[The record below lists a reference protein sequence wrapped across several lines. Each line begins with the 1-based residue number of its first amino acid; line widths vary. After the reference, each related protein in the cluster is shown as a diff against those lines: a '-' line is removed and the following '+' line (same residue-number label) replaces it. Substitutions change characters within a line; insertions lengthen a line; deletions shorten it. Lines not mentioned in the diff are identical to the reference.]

1 MKTFTFVFKIAAVL
15 LVGLYGCSSP
25 QKSDKPNIIFI
36 LADDLGYA
44 ELGSYGQELIETP
57 HLDTLAAHGM
67 RFTQFYA
74 GAPVCA
80 PSRCTL
86 LTGQHLGH
94 AYIRG
99 NDEMAEKGDVWNF
112 EKANA
117 DPNLEGQRP
126 LPDSIQTLGNML
138 QQVGYKTGIVGKW
151 GLGGPTSNS
160 IPTNRGFDFFYGY
173 NCQRQAHQLYPMHL
187 WKNTEKVMLN
197 NELVPPHTKLD
208 SGADL
213 YDQNTYKAY
222 FQQDYAPALMQ
233 QEALDFIEQNKNE
246 PFFLYY
252 ATPLTHVP
260 LQVPQKYVDYYVEK
274 FGDEKPYAGNAGY
287 FPTRYPRAT
296 YAAMVTYLDDQVGE
310 LIEKLKDHGIY
321 ENTLIIFTSD
331 NGPSYAGGADS
342 PFFDS
347 AKPFKSERG
356 WAKGFVHEGGIRVPM
371 IATWEE
377 KIKPGTTSDLIAAF
391 WDVMPTFAE
400 ITGGTVPHS
409 TDGISFLPELLKD
422 PKQTTH
428 EFLYWEFPE
437 AGGQQA
443 VRMGKWKGIK
453 KNLKK
458 RETNLMLFDLENDPR
473 EQIDVSEQNPEVVTR
488 ILEIMQNEH
497 ETPAVSKFLIPVLEE

>member
-1 MKTFTFVFKIAAVL
+1 MKSSKLLIAL
-15 LVGLYGCSSP
+15 FSLILVVGCSSP
-25 QKSDKPNIIFI
+25 RTSDKPNIIFI

-57 HLDTLAAHGM
+57 NLDMLAANGM

-94 AYIRG
+94 AYVRG
-99 NDEMAEKGDVWNF
+99 NDEMAEKGDVWNYA
-112 EKANA
+112 KAVE

-126 LPDSIQTLGNML
+126 LPDSIKTIGDML
-138 QQVGYKTGIVGKW
+138 QKVGYKTAIVGKW
-151 GLGGPTSNS
+151 GLGGPTSES
-160 IPTNRGFDFFYGY
+160 IPNNRGFDFFYGY
-173 NCQRQAHQLYPMHL
+173 NCQRQAHNLYPMHL
-187 WKNTEKVMLN
+187 WKNREKDLLD
-197 NELVPPHTKLD
+197 NELVVPSTKLD
-208 SGADL
+208 SGADP
-213 YDQNTYKAY
+213 YDTKSYQAF

-233 QEALDFIEQNKNE
+233 QEALNFIDQNKND

-260 LQVPQKYVDYYVEK
+260 LQVPQKYIDYYVEK
-274 FGDEKPYAGNAGY
+274 FGDEKPYLGTAGY
-287 FPTRYPRAT
+287 FPTRYPHTT

-310 LIEKLKDHGIY
+310 LVKKLKDLGIY

-342 PFFDS
+342 PYFDS

-356 WAKGFVHEGGIRVPM
+356 WAKGYVHEGGLRVPM
-371 IATWEE
+371 IAAWEG
-377 KIKPGTTSDLIAAF
+377 KIQPGTTSELIAAF

-400 ITGGTVPHS
+400 ITGATVPHS

-422 PKQTTH
+422 PKQTSH
-428 EFLYWEFPE
+428 EFLYWEYPA

-443 VRMGKWKGIK
+443 VRMGKWKGIRK
-453 KNLKK
+453 DLKK
-458 RETNLMLFDLENDPR
+458 RDTNLMLFDLENDPQ
-473 EQIDVSEQNPEVVTR
+473 EQTDVSGQNPEVVTR

>member
-1 MKTFTFVFKIAAVL
+1 MKSSNLLIAL
-15 LVGLYGCSSP
+15 FSLILVVSCSSP
-25 QKSDKPNIIFI
+25 RTSDKPNIIFI

-57 HLDTLAAHGM
+57 NLDMLAANGM

-94 AYIRG
+94 AYVRG
-99 NDEMAEKGDVWNF
+99 NDEMAEKGDVWNYA
-112 EKANA
+112 KAVE

-126 LPDSIQTLGNML
+126 LPDSIKTIGDML
-138 QQVGYKTGIVGKW
+138 QKVGYKTAIVGKW
-151 GLGGPTSNS
+151 GLGGPTSES
-160 IPTNRGFDFFYGY
+160 IPNNRGFDFFYGY
-173 NCQRQAHQLYPMHL
+173 NCQRQAHNLYPMHL
-187 WKNTEKVMLN
+187 WKNKEKDLLD
-197 NELVPPHTKLD
+197 NELVVPSTKLD
-208 SGADL
+208 SGTDP
-213 YDQNTYKAY
+213 YDTKSYQAF

-233 QEALDFIEQNKNE
+233 QEALNFIDQNKKD

-260 LQVPQKYVDYYVEK
+260 LQVPQKYIDYYMEK
-274 FGDEKPYAGNAGY
+274 FGDEKPYLGTAGY
-287 FPTRYPRAT
+287 FPARYPHAT

-310 LIEKLKDHGIY
+310 LVKKLKDLGIY

-342 PFFDS
+342 PYFDS

-356 WAKGFVHEGGIRVPM
+356 WAKGYVHEGGLRVPM
-371 IATWEE
+371 IAAWEG
-377 KIKPGTTSDLIAAF
+377 KIQPGTTSELIAAF

-400 ITGGTVPHS
+400 ITGATVPHS

-422 PKQTTH
+422 PKQTSH
-428 EFLYWEFPE
+428 EFLYWEYPA

-443 VRMGKWKGIK
+443 VRMGKWKGIRK
-453 KNLKK
+453 DLKK
-458 RETNLMLFDLENDPR
+458 RDTNLMLFDLENDPQ
-473 EQIDVSEQNPEVVTR
+473 EQTDVSGQNPEVVTR

>member
-1 MKTFTFVFKIAAVL
+1 MMKSIFQLAFFV
-15 LVGLYGCSSP
+15 LVILAGCSSP
-25 QKSDKPNIIFI
+25 RSSDKPNIIFI

-99 NDEMAEKGDVWNF
+99 NDEMAEKGDVWNYA
-112 EKANA
+112 KAVE

-126 LPDSIQTLGNML
+126 LPDSIKTIGDML
-138 QQVGYKTGIVGKW
+138 QKVGYKTAIVGKW
-151 GLGGPTSNS
+151 GLGGPTSES
-160 IPTNRGFDFFYGY
+160 IPNTRGFDFFYGY
-173 NCQRQAHQLYPMHL
+173 NCQRQAHNLYPMHL
-187 WKNTEKVMLN
+187 WKNEEKDLLD
-197 NELVPPHTKLD
+197 NELVVPSTKLD
-208 SGADL
+208 SGADPFDTQS
-213 YDQNTYKAY
+213 YQSF
-222 FQQDYAPALMQ
+222 FQQEYAPALMQ
-233 QEALDFIEQNKNE
+233 QEALNFIDQNKND

-260 LQVPQKYVDYYVEK
+260 LQVPQEYIDYYVEK
-274 FGDEKPYAGNAGY
+274 FGDEKPYVGTAGY
-287 FPTRYPRAT
+287 FPARYPHAT
-296 YAAMVTYLDDQVGE
+296 YAGMVTYLDDQVGE
-310 LIEKLKDHGIY
+310 LIKKLKDLGIY

-342 PFFDS
+342 PYFDS
-347 AKPFKSERG
+347 AKPFKSDRG
-356 WAKGFVHEGGIRVPM
+356 WAKGYVHEGGIRVPM
-371 IATWEE
+371 IATWED

-400 ITGGTVPHS
+400 ITGATVPQS

-422 PKQTTH
+422 PKQTAH
-428 EFLYWEFPE
+428 EFLYWEFPA

-458 RETNLMLFDLENDPR
+458 RETNLMLFDLENDPQ
-473 EQIDVSEQNPEVVTR
+473 EQSDVAAQNPEVVTR